1 MNFKNHL
8 YFRQKKTA
16 AFVKP
21 SSGNDDVIFDAGK
34 VCCQITVFFNFR
46 FGSIVLSLIHTI
58 GTVQL
63 CNTFFY
69 TCHYYNR
76 NSKMYRGGVLCVKKK
91 INMISGRLGLP

>member
-1 MNFKNHL
+1 M
-8 YFRQKKTA
+8 QKKTA

-21 SSGNDDVIFDAGK
+21 SSGKDDVIFDAGK

-46 FGSIVLSLIHTI
+46 FGSIHLSLIRII
-58 GTVQL
+58 GTIQL

-69 TCHYYNR
+69 TCHYCNR